1 MYFYFTWLPTYLTQV
16 LGFSALSGGLFAPLP
31 FLLAGIANLTGGWLT
46 DQIAR
51 AGGLR
56 AARCGLGCAAFLT
69 CAALVLGSALA
80 SDPVVKATLLAFAL
94 GSVDLAL
101 AACWAV
107 CLDVG
112 AGHAGVVTGFMNT
125 VGNIGGLLAPLVVG
139 SSVTRCGS
147 WTIPFYIT
155 AGVYGCGALAWLT
168 IDPLRRVDS

>member
-1 MYFYFTWLPTYLTQV
+1 M
-16 LGFSALSGGLFAPLP
+16 
-31 FLLAGIANLTGGWLT
+31 ANLTGGWLT
-46 DQIAR
+46 DR
-51 AGGLR
+51 LVRTRGLG

-69 CAALVLGSALA
+69 CVTLVLRAARA
-80 SDPVVKATLLAFAL
+80 SDPVAKATLLAFAL

-125 VGNIGGLLAPLVVG
+125 AGNIGGLLAPLFVG
-139 SSVTRCGS
+139 YSVTRWGS

-155 AGVYGCGALAWLT
+155 AAVYGCGALAWLT
-168 IDPLRRVDS
+168 IDPARKIDSGVL